1 MKIKIELITL
11 TDVKNFVAAAS
22 NVNGDVYLV
31 DRNHRYRINAK
42 STLGCLLA
50 QAEWS
55 EIWVE
60 SETDCYS
67 SIKEWVVD

>member
-1 MKIKIELITL
+1 MRNKIELVTL
-11 TDVKNFVAAAS
+11 TDVKNFVAAATS
-22 NVNGDVYLV
+22 IDADIYLV

-60 SETDCYS
+60 SDVDCYS
-67 SIKEWVVD
+67 IVKDWVIN

>member
-1 MKIKIELITL
+1 MKNKIELVTL
-11 TDVKNFVAAAS
+11 TDVKNFVTAAAS
-22 NVNGDVYLV
+22 IDADIYLV

-60 SETDCYS
+60 SDVDCYS
-67 SIKEWVVD
+67 TIKDWVIS